1 MLVVV
6 KRSEEDKHGRR
17 VVEIEETVWTRS
29 AWELERRRSG
39 GDCFLIGW
47 KENTNGNRTATVTSP
62 LGGRE
67 DGQQAL
73 MEQADILMRI
83 KKNMVVVEVALV
95 TSLSSHNAF
104 YSLQGSSMGCWLA
117 GRTSEEVGAET

>member
-73 MEQADILMRI
+73 MEQVSSSKQHQR
-83 KKNMVVVEVALV
+83 
-95 TSLSSHNAF
+95 SLSEQIG
-104 YSLQGSSMGCWLA
+104 YSAIHCSPTVPDTYRYNTHL
-117 GRTSEEVGAET
+117 R